1 MPHLQSNLM
10 HLSASERHWLPW
22 SGPTG
27 KLSMRWS
34 CWLNRGVYPV
44 VEQVFEGVAQSR
56 VRILQ
61 NWVASHWGHLADLA
75 ANLGEAVGH
84 VAGDVLEGKRA
95 QLPDISEL
103 FVIDSQGRVLASTC
117 AAHVGQ
123 QDLDGRA
130 VARGMSEAFLH
141 GPYRDPLT
149 QRLGASTSRFHDAV
163 TLMFYQPVHVG
174 GKCLGCIC
182 ARVPNDVIGDLIQRE
197 AGHVYPESGDN
208 YLFMVES
215 RFDSSVQTGTALSRS
230 RFEDAT
236 FSHGENLKSGVH
248 TRWGTVRVQQHT
260 ELVLRFT
267 DPATGQLHPGVR
279 ETIAKGTN
287 LFVTYPGY
295 SDYRHIPV
303 IGKGVT
309 FQLQGSPDRWG
320 MMCEADLEEVYRR
333 RSLSVGLMK
342 TYLLTVTTLFAI
354 GSLLQEF
361 SGLPT
366 TALHLVNGLL
376 LLLGA
381 WAFAS
386 FGPRRLAA
394 RMQEMTEVIR
404 TLAEGEGNLRQRVDS
419 STMQRDE
426 SGDMGRWVNSFIDS
440 LDGVVGQVIQV
451 SKHVRQDNELMLER
465 SSEAGQTTSDV
476 AESIHQL
483 LLLVEEQLG
492 EIQQASMT
500 AEEMKGA
507 MDEVMQRA
515 RERFDTVRNG
525 TESIRD
531 VVQRSAQSVQL
542 LDSRMGEID
551 EIVGLIS
558 DITTQTNLLALNAA
572 IEAARAGDHG
582 RGFAVVAGEVRSL
595 AQRTAKAAEDIRHK
609 VESLQAET
617 RQAVSFMEGGV
628 QNVDSSLRLTEEA
641 SSENVHLHHTVERMF
656 DIIKG
661 LNERSLH
668 YGQTI
673 RGVDQAS
680 NEMGQTLGVL
690 QDSAERV
697 RHTAGKLH
705 QLVGRFRVS
714 AANSEA
720 A

>member
-84 VAGDVLEGKRA
+84 VASDVLEGKRA

-103 FVIDSQGRVLASTC
+103 FVIDPQGRVLASTC
-117 AAHVGQ
+117 AAHIGQ

-130 VARGMSEAFLH
+130 VARGMSDPFLH

-260 ELVLRFT
+260 ELELRFT
-267 DPATGQLHPGVR
+267 DQATGQLHPGVR
-279 ETIAKGTN
+279 ETIAKGAN

-426 SGDMGRWVNSFIDS
+426 SGDMGRWINSFIDS

-500 AEEMKGA
+500 AEEMKDA

-572 IEAARAGDHG
+572 IEAARAGGHG

>member
-10 HLSASERHWLPW
+10 HLSASERRWLPW

-61 NWVASHWGHLADLA
+61 NWVASHWDHLADLA

-103 FVIDSQGRVLASTC
+103 FVIDPQGRVLASTC
-117 AAHVGQ
+117 AVHAGQ

-130 VARGMSEAFLH
+130 VARGLSEPLLH

-260 ELVLRFT
+260 ELELRFT

-279 ETIAKGTN
+279 ETIAKGAN

-426 SGDMGRWVNSFIDS
+426 SGDMGRWINSFIDS

-507 MDEVMQRA
+507 MNEVMQRA
-515 RERFDTVRNG
+515 RERFDTVRSG

-542 LDSRMGEID
+542 LDNRMGEID

>member
-27 KLSMRWS
+27 KLAMRWS
-34 CWLNRGVYPV
+34 CWLNRGVYPA

-84 VAGDVLEGKRA
+84 VASDVLEGKRA

-130 VARGMSEAFLH
+130 VARGMSEPFLH

-260 ELVLRFT
+260 ELELRFT

-279 ETIAKGTN
+279 ETIAKGAN

-366 TALHLVNGLL
+366 TVLHLVNG
-376 LLLGA
+376 
-381 WAFAS
+381 
-386 FGPRRLAA
+386 
-394 RMQEMTEVIR
+394 
-404 TLAEGEGNLRQRVDS
+404 
-419 STMQRDE
+419 
-426 SGDMGRWVNSFIDS
+426 
-440 LDGVVGQVIQV
+440 
-451 SKHVRQDNELMLER
+451 
-465 SSEAGQTTSDV
+465 
-476 AESIHQL
+476 
-483 LLLVEEQLG
+483 
-492 EIQQASMT
+492 
-500 AEEMKGA
+500 
-507 MDEVMQRA
+507 
-515 RERFDTVRNG
+515 
-525 TESIRD
+525 
-531 VVQRSAQSVQL
+531 
-542 LDSRMGEID
+542 
-551 EIVGLIS
+551 
-558 DITTQTNLLALNAA
+558 
-572 IEAARAGDHG
+572 
-582 RGFAVVAGEVRSL
+582 
-595 AQRTAKAAEDIRHK
+595 
-609 VESLQAET
+609 
-617 RQAVSFMEGGV
+617 
-628 QNVDSSLRLTEEA
+628 
-641 SSENVHLHHTVERMF
+641 
-656 DIIKG
+656 
-661 LNERSLH
+661 
-668 YGQTI
+668 
-673 RGVDQAS
+673 
-680 NEMGQTLGVL
+680 
-690 QDSAERV
+690 
-697 RHTAGKLH
+697 
-705 QLVGRFRVS
+705 
-714 AANSEA
+714 
-720 A
+720 

>member
-27 KLSMRWS
+27 KLAMRWS

-61 NWVASHWGHLADLA
+61 NWVAGHWGHLADLA

-84 VAGDVLEGKRA
+84 VAGDVLEGRRA

-130 VARGMSEAFLH
+130 VARGMSEPFLH

-260 ELVLRFT
+260 ELELRFI

-279 ETIAKGTN
+279 ETIAKGAN

-381 WAFAS
+381 WVFAS

-394 RMQEMTEVIR
+394 RMQEMTQVIR
-404 TLAEGEGNLRQRVDS
+404 TLAEGEGNLRQRVDG

-426 SGDMGRWVNSFIDS
+426 SGDMGRWINSFIDS